1 MTVIQALQQG
11 GVHPFLTGKP
21 KRMLIGGKWLEA
33 ASGKYFETINPA
45 TGQVLAQVAEGDA
58 EDINRAVAAARAA
71 FEGPWSKAKPY
82 KRQAL
87 LLRLAELI
95 EAHFDELVA
104 LDTLDMGAPL
114 SRTRAGRGRA
124 LGMLRYY
131 AGQATALH
139 GETIENSLPGEFFSY
154 TLKEP
159 VGVVGA
165 IIPWN
170 SPLTAA
176 IWKIGPA
183 IATGCT
189 VVLKPAEEAPLT
201 PLRVAELVM
210 EAGIPPGVVNV
221 VPGYGETAGAALAAH
236 PDVDKVAFTGS
247 VGTGQAIV
255 RASAGNLKRVSL
267 ELGGKSPDI
276 VFADADL
283 ESAVPGA
290 GMAVFANSGQIC
302 SAGTR
307 LFVERRVYDEFVGR
321 VADFGKGLK
330 VGNGLDDA
338 TRVGPLVSEQQLDRV
353 TGYLSIGRQEGARPL
368 SGGERLSGPGLDGG
382 YFVPPTVFADVND
395 SMRIAQEEI
404 FGPVISAIPFTDIDE
419 VIARSNNTTF
429 GLGSGVW
436 TRDVSK
442 AHRLAKA
449 IRAGSVWVNCYQAMD
464 PAVPFGGYKMSGYG
478 RESGKQHVEEYL
490 NVKAVWI
497 RTG

>member
-1 MTVIQALQQG
+1 MTVIQNPQHAR
-11 GVHPFLTGKP
+11 HPFLDGKV
-21 KRMLIGGKWLEA
+21 KRMLIDGKWLEA
-33 ASGKYFETINPA
+33 ASGKTFETLNPSS
-45 TGQVLAQVAEGDA
+45 GEVLASVAEGDA
-58 EDINRAVAAARAA
+58 EDIDRAVAAARRA
-71 FEGPWSKAKPY
+71 FEGPWSKFKPY
-82 KRQAL
+82 QRQAL
-87 LLRLAELI
+87 LLRLADLVEQNY
-95 EAHFDELVA
+95 DELAA
-104 LDTLDMGAPL
+104 LDSLDMGAPI
-114 SRTRAGRGRA
+114 SRTKASKQRA

-139 GETIENSLPGEFFSY
+139 GETIENSLPGEIFSY

-170 SPLTAA
+170 GPLTAT

-183 IATGCT
+183 LATGCT

-201 PLRVAELVM
+201 PLRLAELVL
-210 EAGIPPGVVNV
+210 EAGVPPGVVNV
-221 VPGYGETAGAALAAH
+221 VPGYGETAGAALASH

-247 VGTGQAIV
+247 HLTGQKIV
-255 RASAGNLKRVSL
+255 QASAGNLKRVSL

-283 ESAVPGA
+283 DATVAGA
-290 GMAVFANSGQIC
+290 SMAVFANSGQIC

-307 LFVERRVYDEFVGR
+307 LFVEKNIYEEFVGR
-321 VADFGKGLK
+321 VAAFGKSLK
-330 VGNGLDDA
+330 VGNSADPA
-338 TRVGPLVSEQQLDRV
+338 TQIGPLVSEQQLERV
-353 TGYLSIGRQEGARPL
+353 TGYLAIGRQEGARPL
-368 SGGERLSGPGLDGG
+368 AGGERLIEGDLAKG

-395 SMRIAQEEI
+395 GMQIAREEI

-419 VIARSNNTTF
+419 VLARGNATQF

-442 AHRLAKA
+442 AHRLAKGL
-449 IRAGSVWVNCYQAMD
+449 RAGSVWVNCYQAMD

-478 RESGKQHVEEYL
+478 RESGKQHLEEYL

-497 RTG
+497 KTA